1 MRTLS
6 FDQRAITCEYA
17 NEGMFKNVFAGMTC
31 MCVCVCVCMI
41 SGTADRRVLT
51 PSVRSRAGENGSDII
66 TLELSAAHD
75 TNS

>member
-6 FDQRAITCEYA
+6 FDQRAITCECA
-17 NEGMFKNVFAGMTC
+17 NEGMFKNVYASVTC
-31 MCVCVCVCMI
+31 MSVCVCMI

-66 TLELSAAHD
+66 TLELSAALD
-75 TNS
+75 PNS

>member
-6 FDQRAITCEYA
+6 FDQRAITCECA
-17 NEGMFKNVFAGMTC
+17 NEGMFNNVFAGMK
-31 MCVCVCVCMI
+31 CVCVCVCMI

-66 TLELSAAHD
+66 TLELSAAPD
-75 TNS
+75 PNS

>member
-6 FDQRAITCEYA
+6 FDQRAITCECA
-17 NEGMFKNVFAGMTC
+17 NEGMFKNVFAGMT
-31 MCVCVCVCMI
+31 CVCVCVCMI

-66 TLELSAAHD
+66 TLELSAAPD
-75 TNS
+75 PNS